1 VTDNFNFANSTT
13 EINKTGTLDLFDSSL
28 GTLNSVTLSLFGGG
42 EMTITL
48 TNTAAQSQ
56 SVRATGAVDLIWTSS
71 LAGLNL
77 SGVNMGLTF
86 PTGLQT
92 LAPNQTAAFG
102 PLSDTESAV
111 LTPRAVAE
119 TSTPPRTPS
128 LVAARKSCMTT
139 RPAPRRFRNPRCSP
153 SWAWPLSAP
162 RVWPVASRPKP
173 SCRALKPPAVRGGF
187 LLFRAHRHD

>member
-1 VTDNFNFANSTT
+1 MTDNFNFANSTT

-111 LTPRAVAE
+111 LTPAVALFAGPGTFDITC
-119 TSTPPRTPS
+119 TSLSGINLQGGGGNVNSTQNTVAGCGAEIVYDYTARTTQVPEPAM
-128 LVAARKSCMTT
+128 LALLGVAAVSASRLARRKS
-139 RPAPRRFRNPRCSP
+139 A
-153 SWAWPLSAP
+153 
-162 RVWPVASRPKP
+162 
-173 SCRALKPPAVRGGF
+173 
-187 LLFRAHRHD
+187 